1 MRNYRSSAGTD
12 VRVDYGTELVE
23 GLKLFPETT
32 PLATDIEALTAAL
45 ETAASGRKALRKPLV
60 KARVALRLANYLA
73 DQEIRSC
80 GKAAEIADGGR
91 RGPVFDALFP
101 EGVGPVVAPAGA
113 RQIKPTEKLLERLTH
128 SKNAAVIAFAQQW
141 QPKLAA
147 ALAKLQAAA
156 DGHEAARK
164 ADAAAFVQETA
175 LREEHAH
182 TVDKLMGAVRAAFP
196 RDRAKQDLV
205 FPVVDDAS
213 SAAEPEEPDAPDP
226 AGGGKPA

>member
-1 MRNYRSSAGTD
+1 MRNYRTSAGTD

-32 PLATDIEALTAAL
+32 PLATDIEALTASL
-45 ETAASGRKALRKPLV
+45 EGAATARKALRKPLV

-101 EGVGPVVAPAGA
+101 DGVGPVVAPAGA
-113 RQIKPTEKLLERLTH
+113 RQIKPTEKLLERLTS
-128 SKNAAVIAFAQQW
+128 SKNAAVIAFAQTW

-147 ALAKLQAAA
+147 VLAKLQAAA
-156 DGHEAARK
+156 DSHEAARK
-164 ADAAAFVQETA
+164 ADAAAFVEETA

-196 RDRAKQDLV
+196 RDRAKQDLL
-205 FPVVDDAS
+205 FPVVEES
-213 SAAEPEEPDAPDP
+213 SGGAEAEPDAPEP
-226 AGGGKPA
+226 PNGGKPT